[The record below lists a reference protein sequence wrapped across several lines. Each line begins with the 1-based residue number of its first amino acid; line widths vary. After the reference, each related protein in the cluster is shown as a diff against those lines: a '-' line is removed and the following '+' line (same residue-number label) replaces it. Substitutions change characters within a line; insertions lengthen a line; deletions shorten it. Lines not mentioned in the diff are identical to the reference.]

1 MNAIKKVD
9 RSMSICMAITFSFFV
24 TLLGTLV
31 MMVRSGRFDSAGF
44 AICFVANV
52 VLGLIIGYAVPIG
65 KMHFWFEKK
74 FGAGDILGRYVESMV
89 ADLIYAPIMSL
100 LIVCLSCFVMRAG
113 SLSPPFWETFFPLLG
128 ISFVLGF
135 ILAFIFIPFY
145 IKLLIKKYEIK
156 ENYDG

>member
-1 MNAIKKVD
+1 MNSIKKID

-24 TLLGTLV
+24 TLVGTLV
-31 MMVRSGRFDSAGF
+31 MMVRSGRFDPAGF

-74 FGAGDILGRYVESMV
+74 FGVGDILGRYVESMV
-89 ADLIYAPIMSL
+89 TDLIYAPIMSL
-100 LIVCLSCFVMRAG
+100 LIVCLSCFVMNRAQ
-113 SLSPPFWETFFPLLG
+113 SPPFWETFLPLLG

-145 IKLLIKKYEIK
+145 IKLLIKKYGIK